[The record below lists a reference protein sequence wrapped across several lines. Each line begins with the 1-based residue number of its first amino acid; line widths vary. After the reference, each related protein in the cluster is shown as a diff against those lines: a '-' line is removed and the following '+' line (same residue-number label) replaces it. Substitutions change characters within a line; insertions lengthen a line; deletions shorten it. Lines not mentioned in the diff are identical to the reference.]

1 MTAPSSDVEAAR
13 LLVGVLER
21 QGVRRVVLSPGS
33 RNAPLLVT
41 AARSATIER
50 HVVVDE
56 RSAAFFALGLARQ
69 SGETVA
75 LACTSGTALLDYA
88 PAVAEAYYQGVSLLV
103 ISADRPPE
111 WIDQDDGQAIRQRG
125 ALAAVVKGSF
135 ELPVGTGDA
144 ERWHANRLVN
154 EAINLSREGMPGP
167 VHVNVPLREPLYGFS
182 PRPATAE
189 RVVAPAATYVAL
201 AHGESA
207 RLRER
212 LFGSP
217 AVMIVAGFMPPDEE
231 LAAAIV
237 RLTRMDNVV
246 VLADTMA
253 NLPAPSVINTV
264 DRVLATISPAE
275 RPALAPDL
283 LITIGG
289 APLSRRLKEF
299 IREFPPA
306 EHWHAGQRHAPPDTY
321 RSLSLY
327 ANVSPV
333 TFFRQLGADTRA
345 TGDGYAARWRERRTV
360 AAARHEAAVAA
371 LPWCDLKAFSLLLP
385 ALPAGCLLHL
395 GNSTPARYAQLFG
408 ASRAART
415 DGNRGTSGI
424 EGATSTAAG
433 AAVASGRL
441 TVLVTGD
448 LSFLYDSN
456 ALWGLPLPPGLK
468 IVVMKNGGGGI
479 FRCLPGP
486 PGLPEAGELFETPHG
501 VNIAALARVHGLETR
516 EAGDEGELRAA
527 LPGFLAPAAR
537 PAVLVIDT
545 AGRPNGEL
553 LKRYFEYLKM

>member
-1 MTAPSSDVEAAR
+1 MTASDIEAAR

-41 AARSATIER
+41 AARLAALER

-69 SGETVA
+69 SRETVA
-75 LACTSGTALLDYA
+75 LACTSGTALLNYA

-182 PRPATAE
+182 ARPAAAE
-189 RVVAPAATYVAL
+189 RLVAPAATYVAL
-201 AHGESA
+201 AHGEAA

-212 LFGSP
+212 LLGSP

-231 LAAAIV
+231 LAAAIR
-237 RLTRMDNVV
+237 RLASMDNVV
-246 VLADTMA
+246 VLVDTLA
-253 NLPAPSVINTV
+253 NLPAPGVINTV

-321 RSLSLY
+321 RSLSLH
-327 ANVSPV
+327 ANMPP
-333 TFFRQLGADTRA
+333 TAFFRQLGADNRA
-345 TGDGYAARWRERRTV
+345 TVDGSGYAARWREKRAA

-385 ALPAGCLLHL
+385 SLPAGCLLHL

-408 ASRAART
+408 PSRAART

-424 EGATSTAAG
+424 EGSTSTAAG

-456 ALWGLPLPPGLK
+456 ALWALPAPPGLK
-468 IVVMKNGGGGI
+468 IVVMMNGGGGI

-486 PGLPEAGELFETPHG
+486 SGLPEAGELFETPHG
-501 VNIAALARVHGLETR
+501 VDVVALARLHGFETR
-516 EAGDEGELRAA
+516 AASNAAELRDA
-527 LPGFLAPAAR
+527 LPGFFAPAGR
-537 PAVLVIDT
+537 PAALVIDT
-545 AGRPNGEL
+545 AGQPNGEL